1 MRGEDGA
8 FMRAQRLGNPWG
20 SFGARPVFEGEHV
33 GGVGAEGAAV
43 QGGGD
48 GVLVDDRS
56 AADVDEH
63 GVGGSRASCSAPTR
77 PVVVGVSGAVTMTA
91 SHRVKRV
98 SMLTGREP
106 C

>member
-20 SFGARPVFEGEHV
+20 SLGARPVFEGEHV

-63 GVGGSRASCSAPTR
+63 GVGGEPGQLLGTDEARGGRCEWCGDDDRVAPGEEGVDADRA
-77 PVVVGVSGAVTMTA
+77 
-91 SHRVKRV
+91 
-98 SMLTGREP
+98 
-106 C
+106 